1 MTDAKQTK
9 CPHCGST
16 FRISDAQL
24 AAKGGSVRCG
34 SCLQV
39 FRADQH
45 LVGVGAAPRP
55 AAAPAPAATKPK
67 KKGAG
72 NDESWALALLDEKA
86 GKGAAPA
93 ASAPAA
99 EDWQIPAVASEAG
112 GSDDFGFSEDDIS
125 AFMVSGKAAAP
136 APAPTSQGKSLRF
149 DDELSDFLDD
159 AGDGLAP
166 ADHANTHK
174 LNESADESWA
184 QSILSE
190 LEHEEK
196 KQDSKK
202 YGMEILDGKSKAP
215 PKNAKMAAAM
225 GVGSRIA
232 EEPAARKTAKPAPAD
247 KLFPDEVA
255 PADDFLGADADVLS
269 FLDNDDLS
277 SNSPAPLAPN
287 PFSLDRPLAHVD
299 APVVLKPR
307 REPINWGHLLSWLFL
322 CLVAIAMF
330 AAQYTYF
337 NFETLAVKPTTRPW
351 FEQACAELG
360 CRLPDIPDPSKLKIE
375 ELVVRKHPNVE
386 GALVV
391 DAILK
396 NAARFPQ
403 PFPTLQLRFT
413 NNANEIV
420 ASRLLKPMEYLKGE
434 ARLLRRMPPDTPI
447 RLSLDIVDPGSTA
460 VNYSL
465 APVL

>member
-45 LVGVGAAPRP
+45 LVGAGAPPRP
-55 AAAPAPAATKPK
+55 AAPAPTAAKPK

-86 GKGAAPA
+86 GKAAAPGAATP
-93 ASAPAA
+93 
-99 EDWQIPAVASEAG
+99 ENWEIPAGASEAG
-112 GSDDFGFSEDDIS
+112 SSDDFGFSEDDIS
-125 AFMVSGKAAAP
+125 AFMVSDKAAAP
-136 APAPTSQGKSLRF
+136 APSGQGKSLRF
-149 DDELSDFLDD
+149 DDELSDFLDE

-166 ADHANTHK
+166 ADEAHTHK
-174 LNESADESWA
+174 LSESADESWA

-215 PKNAKMAAAM
+215 PKNAKLAAAM
-225 GVGSRIA
+225 GLGSRVA
-232 EEPAARKTAKPAPAD
+232 EEPVARKPAKPAPAG

-255 PADDFLGADADVLS
+255 PADDFLGGDADVLS

-299 APVVLKPR
+299 APVVLKPK
-307 REPINWGHLLSWLFL
+307 REPINWGHLLSWVFL

-337 NFETLAVKPTTRPW
+337 NFETLAVKPSTRPW
-351 FEQACAELG
+351 FEQACAKFG

-375 ELVVRKHPNVE
+375 ELVVRKHPDVE

-403 PFPTLQLRFT
+403 PFPALQLRFT

>member
-39 FRADQH
+39 FRADMH
-45 LVGVGAAPRP
+45 LVGAGQKP
-55 AAAPAPAATKPK
+55 AAAPAPATAAGKPK
-67 KKGAG
+67 KKASG
-72 NDESWALALLDEKA
+72 NDESWALALIGEKG
-86 GKGAAPA
+86 GKPATETAAT
-93 ASAPAA
+93 
-99 EDWQIPAVASEAG
+99 EDWEIPGLPNEG
-112 GSDDFGFSEDDIS
+112 GSDDFGFSDDDIS
-125 AFMVSGKAAAP
+125 AFMVTDQKAAP
-136 APAPTSQGKSLRF
+136 APSNQGKSLRF

-159 AGDGLAP
+159 AGDGLQQAAP
-166 ADHANTHK
+166 NETSHV
-174 LNESADESWA
+174 LSESADESWA
-184 QSILSE
+184 KSILTE

-215 PKNAKMAAAM
+215 PKNPKMAAAL
-225 GVGSRIA
+225 GLGSRVA
-232 EEPAARKTAKPAPAD
+232 EEPVSRKTQAKQAAAPAPAST
-247 KLFPDEVA
+247 PS
-255 PADDFLGADADVLS
+255 DDFLGDDADVLS

-277 SNSPAPLAPN
+277 NNSPAALAPN

-299 APVVLKPR
+299 APVILKPR
-307 REPINWGHLLSWLFL
+307 REPINWGHLLSWTFL
-322 CLVAIAMF
+322 CLVAITMF

-337 NFETLAVKPTTRPW
+337 NFESLAIKPTTRPW
-351 FEQACAELG
+351 FEQACNKLG
-360 CRLPDIPDPSKLKIE
+360 CRLPDIPDPSKLRVE
-375 ELVVRKHPNVE
+375 ELIVRKHATAE

-391 DAILK
+391 DAIVK
-396 NAARFPQ
+396 NSARFPQ
-403 PFPTLQLRFT
+403 PMPVLLLSFS
-413 NNANEIV
+413 NNANEVV
-420 ASRLLKPMEYLKGE
+420 ASRLLKPMDYLRGE

-447 RLSLDIVDPGSTA
+447 RISLEIVDPDASA

-465 APVL
+465 TPVL

>member
-1 MTDAKQTK
+1 MSDAKQTK

-39 FRADQH
+39 FRADLH
-45 LVGVGAAPRP
+45 LVGAGAKTAAV
-55 AAAPAPAATKPK
+55 AAAASPAKPK
-67 KKGAG
+67 NKAG
-72 NDESWALALLDEKA
+72 NNDESWALALIDEKA
-86 GKGAAPA
+86 AKTAAAPA
-93 ASAPAA
+93 AAS
-99 EDWQIPAVASEAG
+99 EDWQIPDVAAEEG

-125 AFMVSGKAAAP
+125 SFMTSDKAVAP
-136 APAPTSQGKSLRF
+136 APAGQGKSLRF
-149 DDELSDFLDD
+149 DDELSDFLDE
-159 AGDGLAP
+159 AGDGIKTHDENPQHLN
-166 ADHANTHK
+166 AN
-174 LNESADESWA
+174 ADESWA

-196 KQDSKK
+196 KQDDKK

-215 PKNAKMAAAM
+215 PKNAKMAAAL
-225 GVGSRIA
+225 GLGPRIA
-232 EEPAARKTAKPAPAD
+232 DEPLARKTAAKPAPE
-247 KLFPDEVA
+247 PDL
-255 PADDFLGADADVLS
+255 PADDFLGDDADVLS
-269 FLDNDDLS
+269 FLDNDDLTG
-277 SNSPAPLAPN
+277 NSPAPLAPN

-307 REPINWGHLLSWLFL
+307 REPINWSGILSWGVL

-330 AAQYTYF
+330 VAQYIYF
-337 NFETLAVKPTTRPW
+337 NFDHLSVQPNTRPY
-351 FEQACAELG
+351 FEQACARFE
-360 CRLPDIPDPSKLKIE
+360 CRLPDIPDPSKVRIE
-375 ELVVRKHPNVE
+375 ELVVRKNPDVE

-396 NAARFPQ
+396 NTARFPQ
-403 PFPTLQLRFT
+403 PLPTLGLRFS

-420 ASRLLKPMEYLKGE
+420 ASRHLKPMEYLKGE
-434 ARLLRRMPPDTPI
+434 ARLLRRMPPGTPI
-447 RLSLDIVDPGSTA
+447 RISLDIVDPGSTA

>member
-39 FRADQH
+39 FRADLH
-45 LVGVGAAPRP
+45 LVGAGAPAKPVAAP
-55 AAAPAPAATKPK
+55 AAAAPKPRN

-72 NDESWALALLDEKA
+72 NDETWALALLGEKGEGGDAAKPA
-86 GKGAAPA
+86 GK
-93 ASAPAA
+93 APAA
-99 EDWQIPAVASEAG
+99 EDWSIPDSPASAG
-112 GSDDFGFSEDDIS
+112 GDDDFGFSDDDIS
-125 AFMVSGKAAAP
+125 DFMTSDTGVEAP
-136 APAPTSQGKSLRF
+136 QGKSLRF
-149 DDELSDFLDD
+149 DDELSDFLED
-159 AGDGLAP
+159 AGDGIAP
-166 ADHANTHK
+166 PDESTKAQS
-174 LNESADESWA
+174 LNENADESWA

-215 PKNAKMAAAM
+215 PKNPKMAAALGM
-225 GVGSRIA
+225 GSRVA
-232 EEPAARKTAKPAPAD
+232 EEPVSRKNAPAG
-247 KLFPDEVA
+247 KAAPARQPA
-255 PADDFLGADADVLS
+255 PADDFLGDDADVLS

-277 SNSPAPLAPN
+277 SNASPAPLAPN
-287 PFSLDRPLAHVD
+287 PFSLDRPLAHVE

-307 REPINWGHLLSWLFL
+307 RERINWGSLLTWSFL
-322 CLVAIAMF
+322 SLVAIIMF
-330 AAQYTYF
+330 VAQYTYF
-337 NFETLAVKPTTRPW
+337 NFESLAVQPAVRPY
-351 FEQACAELG
+351 FEQACLQFG
-360 CRLPDIPDPSKLKIE
+360 CHLPDIPDPAKLKVE
-375 ELVVRKHPNVE
+375 ELIVRKHPKVE

-396 NAARFPQ
+396 NGASFPQ
-403 PFPTLQLRFT
+403 PFPMLQLRFT
-413 NNANEIV
+413 NSADEVV
-420 ASRLLKPMEYLKGE
+420 ASRVLKPMDYLQGE

-447 RLSLDIVDPGSTA
+447 RLSLNIVDPGKNA
-460 VNYSL
+460 VSYSL
-465 APVL
+465 NPLN

>member
-45 LVGVGAAPRP
+45 LVGAGQKAAP
-55 AAAPAPAATKPK
+55 AAAPAAPKPK
-67 KKGAG
+67 QKGAG
-72 NDESWALALLDEKA
+72 NDESWALALIGEKGSKTA
-86 GKGAAPA
+86 GGAAPT
-93 ASAPAA
+93 
-99 EDWQIPAVASEAG
+99 EDWQIPGAQGEGST
-112 GSDDFGFSEDDIS
+112 SDDFGFSDDDIS
-125 AFMVSGKAAAP
+125 AFMVADEKAP
-136 APAPTSQGKSLRF
+136 PPSQSKSPRF
-149 DDELSDFLDD
+149 DDELSEFLDE
-159 AGDGLAP
+159 AGDDVAIPEGNPQILS
-166 ADHANTHK
+166 
-174 LNESADESWA
+174 ESADESWA
-184 QSILSE
+184 KNILSE

-225 GVGSRIA
+225 GMGPRVA
-232 EEPAARKTAKPAPAD
+232 EEAVSRKPAARSTPTPAPAAA
-247 KLFPDEVA
+247 A
-255 PADDFLGADADVLS
+255 PADDFLGDDADVLS

-277 SNSPAPLAPN
+277 SNSSTPLIPN

-307 REPINWGHLLSWLFL
+307 REPINWGHLLSWTFL
-322 CLVAIAMF
+322 CLVALAMF

-337 NFETLAVKPTTRPW
+337 NFEHLAVKPTTRPW
-351 FEQACAELG
+351 FEQACAQLG
-360 CRLPDIPDPSKLKIE
+360 CRLPDIPDPSKLRVE
-375 ELVVRKHPNVE
+375 ELVVRKHPTAEN
-386 GALVV
+386 ALVV
-391 DAILK
+391 DAIVK
-396 NAARFPQ
+396 NNARFAQ
-403 PFPTLQLRFT
+403 PMPSLRLRFT
-413 NNANEIV
+413 NNANEVV
-420 ASRLLKPMEYLKGE
+420 ASRLLKPMEYLRGE

-447 RLSLDIVDPGSTA
+447 RISLDIVDPGTTA

-465 APVL
+465 DPVL

>member
-39 FRADQH
+39 FRADLH
-45 LVGVGAAPRP
+45 LVGAGAP
-55 AAAPAPAATKPK
+55 AKPAPAPAATAAKPRN

-72 NDESWALALLDEKA
+72 NDETWALALLGEKGDGVDSAKPA
-86 GKGAAPA
+86 GKAPGEDWSIPDSP
-93 ASAPAA
+93 ASA
-99 EDWQIPAVASEAG
+99 G
-112 GSDDFGFSEDDIS
+112 GDDDFGFSDDDIS
-125 AFMVSGKAAAP
+125 AFMTSDTGVEAP
-136 APAPTSQGKSLRF
+136 QGKSLRF
-149 DDELSDFLDD
+149 DDELSDFLED
-159 AGDGLAP
+159 AGEGIAP
-166 ADHANTHK
+166 AEEAGTHK
-174 LNESADESWA
+174 LSENADESWA

-215 PKNAKMAAAM
+215 PKNPKLAAAL
-225 GVGSRIA
+225 GLGSRVA
-232 EEPAARKTAKPAPAD
+232 EEPVSRKNALGAKASPARAP
-247 KLFPDEVA
+247 A
-255 PADDFLGADADVLS
+255 PADDFLGDDADVLS

-277 SNSPAPLAPN
+277 SNSPPPPLAPN
-287 PFSLDRPLAHVD
+287 PFSLDRPLAHVE

-307 REPINWGHLLSWLFL
+307 REPINWGSLLTWSFL
-322 CLVAIAMF
+322 CLVAIVMF
-330 AAQYTYF
+330 VAQYTYF
-337 NFETLAVKPTTRPW
+337 NFESLAVQPTVRPY
-351 FEQACAELG
+351 FEQACAQFG
-360 CRLPDIPDPSKLKIE
+360 CRLPDIPDPAKLKVE
-375 ELVVRKHPNVE
+375 ELIVRKHPKVE

-396 NAARFPQ
+396 NGASFPQ
-403 PFPTLQLRFT
+403 PFPMLQLRFT
-413 NNANEIV
+413 NSADEIV
-420 ASRLLKPMEYLKGE
+420 ASRVLKPMDYLQGE

-447 RLSLDIVDPGSTA
+447 RLSLNIVDPGKNA
-460 VNYSL
+460 VSYSL
-465 APVL
+465 SALN

>member
-39 FRADQH
+39 FRADLH
-45 LVGVGAAPRP
+45 LVGETPRAVP
-55 AAAPAPAATKPK
+55 AHVPATAKPK

-86 GKGAAPA
+86 GKTPA
-93 ASAPAA
+93 AAA
-99 EDWQIPAVASEAG
+99 TEDWDIPGLASAG
-112 GSDDFGFSEDDIS
+112 SSDEFGFSDDDIS
-125 AFMVSGKAAAP
+125 AFMVSDQKAAP
-136 APAPTSQGKSLRF
+136 SSPPPGQGRSLRF
-149 DDELSDFLDD
+149 DDELSDFLDE
-159 AGDGLAP
+159 AGDGLQQTEAGETS
-166 ADHANTHK
+166 HV
-174 LNESADESWA
+174 LSESADESWA
-184 QSILSE
+184 KSILSE

-196 KQDSKK
+196 KQDNQK

-215 PKNAKMAAAM
+215 PKNPKLAAAM
-225 GVGSRIA
+225 GMGSRVA
-232 EEPAARKTAKPAPAD
+232 EEPVSRKAQARQAAAPAPA
-247 KLFPDEVA
+247 A
-255 PADDFLGADADVLS
+255 PTDDFLSDDADVLS

-277 SNSPAPLAPN
+277 SNSPTPLAPN

-307 REPINWGHLLSWLFL
+307 REPINWGHLLSWTFL
-322 CLVAIAMF
+322 CLVAAAMF
-330 AAQYTYF
+330 AAQYVYF
-337 NFETLAVKPTTRPW
+337 NFEALAIKPSTRPW
-351 FEQACAELG
+351 FEQACTQFG
-360 CRLPDIPDPSKLKIE
+360 CRLPDIPDPSKLRVE
-375 ELVVRKHPNVE
+375 ELIVRKHATVE

-391 DAILK
+391 DAIVK
-396 NAARFPQ
+396 NNARFPQ
-403 PFPTLQLRFT
+403 PMPVLLLRFS
-413 NNANEIV
+413 NNANEVV
-420 ASRLLKPMEYLKGE
+420 ASRQLKPMDYLRGE

-447 RLSLDIVDPGSTA
+447 RISLDIVDPGATA

-465 APVL
+465 DPVL